1 MLKNNVLKEA
11 EPSYNLES
19 SRHLNSPKPFLKWAG
34 GKTQLLS
41 EILARIPKIEE
52 RYYEP
57 FIGGGALFFYLQFH
71 LKLENSYISD
81 INPELITTYQIIRD
95 RVLDLID
102 SLKTHDYDEEY
113 FYDLRS
119 LDRKRDYER
128 MSDIAKASRLIY
140 LNKTC
145 YNGLYRVNSKGQ
157 FNVPFGRHKNPNIF
171 NEDNLIA
178 CSETLQ
184 NTEIQHASFE
194 AIESLAQP
202 GDFVYFDP
210 PYVPLNTS
218 SSFTQYNRKK
228 FDLEMQERLRDL
240 CIELNRKNVK
250 FLASNSSAPLVIEL
264 YAPYFNIEFVRAG
277 RAINS
282 KGNRRGK
289 VTEVLIRNYD
299 L

>member
-1 MLKNNVLKEA
+1 MLKTNVLKEA
-11 EPSYNLES
+11 EPRYSLRSSSNLYP
-19 SRHLNSPKPFLKWAG
+19 PKPFLKWAG
-34 GKTQLLS
+34 GKTQLLA
-41 EILARIPKIEE
+41 EILKRIPKIEG

-71 LKLENSYISD
+71 LKLEKSYISD
-81 INPELITTYQIIRD
+81 LNTELITTYQVIRD
-95 RVLDLID
+95 RVQHLIEH
-102 SLKTHDYDEEY
+102 LKTHYYDEDY

-119 LDRKRDYER
+119 LDRTKEYDRLSNIE
-128 MSDIAKASRLIY
+128 KASRLIY

-157 FNVPFGRHKNPNIF
+157 FNVPFGRHKKPNIY

-178 CSETLQ
+178 CSHSLQ
-184 NTEIQHASFE
+184 HTEIKNQSFE
-194 AIESLAQP
+194 AISSLAEP

-218 SSFTQYNRKK
+218 SSFTQYHRKK
-228 FDLEMQERLRDL
+228 FDAEMQERLRDL

-250 FLASNSSAPLVIEL
+250 FLASNSSAPFVIEL